1 MRLQLVVATV
11 CSARNRPSQNTV
23 DALAA
28 AEIVLEQHDEGA
40 TSLLAIG
47 RARPDLVVV
56 PTDVHGVDLIEYIE
70 AVRHADIPV
79 IVGLAD
85 AGDNSIA
92 VAALDHGARSIL
104 ALPFGARELETEARL
119 AVPHPSTRTTLQAGA
134 LTMDLLSHRVSVDGR
149 DVYLSAREFQL
160 LQLLLAADRVV
171 SADELAELASGLPE
185 ASVQGI
191 RVMIGRIRRKLEGGA
206 ASGAPVLETVR
217 GVGYRIT
224 R

>member
-1 MRLQLVVATV
+1 MRLPLVVATV
-11 CSARNRPSQNTV
+11 CSVRNRPSAPTIET
-23 DALAA
+23 LAA
-28 AEIVLEQHDEGA
+28 AEIELVQHDDGA

-56 PTDVHGVDLIEYIE
+56 PTDVRGVDLLEYVE
-70 AVRHADIPV
+70 AVRRADLPV
-79 IVGLAD
+79 IIGLAD
-85 AGDNSIA
+85 ASHNTIA
-92 VAALDHGARSIL
+92 VEALDHGARSIL
-104 ALPFGARELETEARL
+104 ALPFGARELEAEARL
-119 AVPHPSTRTTLQAGA
+119 AVPNPPPRTTLHAGS

-191 RVMIGRIRRKLEGGA
+191 RVMIGRIRRKLEGTGPLTT
-206 ASGAPVLETVR
+206 PVLETVR
-217 GVGYRIT
+217 GVGYRIS

>member
-1 MRLQLVVATV
+1 MRLPLVVATV
-11 CSARNRPSQNTV
+11 CSVRNHPTPE
-23 DALAA
+23 DLDTLAA
-28 AEIVLEQHDEGA
+28 AEIELVLHDDGA

-56 PTDVHGVDLIEYIE
+56 PTDVRGVDLIEYVE
-70 AVRHADIPV
+70 AVRRADLPV
-79 IVGLAD
+79 IIGLAD
-85 AGDNSIA
+85 AADNALA
-92 VAALDHGARSIL
+92 VDALDHGARSIL
-104 ALPFGARELETEARL
+104 ALPFGVRELEAEARL
-119 AVPHPSTRTTLQAGA
+119 AVPNPPARTTLHAGA

-149 DVYLSAREFQL
+149 DVYLSAREFSL

-191 RVMIGRIRRKLEGGA
+191 RVMIGRIRRKLEGTGPLTT
-206 ASGAPVLETVR
+206 PVLETVR
-217 GVGYRIT
+217 GVGYRIS

>member
-1 MRLQLVVATV
+1 MRLPLVVATV
-11 CSARNRPSQNTV
+11 CSERNRPSAQTIET
-23 DALAA
+23 LAA
-28 AEIVLEQHDEGA
+28 AEIELVQHDDGA
-40 TSLLAIG
+40 TSLLAMG

-56 PTDVHGVDLIEYIE
+56 PTDVHGVDLIEYVE
-70 AVRHADIPV
+70 AVRRADLPV

-85 AGDNSIA
+85 AAGNAVA

-104 ALPFGARELETEARL
+104 ALPFGARELENEARL
-119 AVPHPSTRTTLQAGA
+119 AVPNPAPRTTLHAGS

-171 SADELAELASGLPE
+171 SADELAELAPGLPE

-191 RVMIGRIRRKLEGGA
+191 RVMIGRIRRKLEGTGPLTT
-206 ASGAPVLETVR
+206 PVLETVR